1 MTTYDQLNNFFIDAH
16 LDATRKRIYSSK
28 RQAGNKFASAMI
40 VSCEQDNW
48 WYKNYIGIEI
58 FVELRFTKYM
68 GGFWL
73 SDTNVV
79 LLTNTK
85 ILIGRSISPN
95 DIIIL

>member
-16 LDATRKRIYSSK
+16 LDATRQRIHSIK
-28 RQAGNKFASAMI
+28 RQSGHKFASAII
-40 VSCEQDNW
+40 VSCDHKDW
-48 WYKNYIGIEI
+48 RYKDYIGIEI
-58 FVELRFTKYM
+58 FIELRFRKYI
-68 GGFWL
+68 GGTFL

-85 ILIGRSISPN
+85 ILIGRSIDPK